1 MAGVMSD
8 LSFSVRGSALCVP
21 LGLGLLLLAQPARAL
36 PQADKTLSTLHVHE
50 QPRAASPG
58 QAGDHSA
65 TPGAGHAAAAW
76 TADACLAMVGE
87 DPFGARDYA
96 QDWLHHGGDRAARH
110 CHALALIELGD
121 EQTAAQE
128 LDDLVTKEPFSGPD
142 SSASVRAIMAV
153 EAVDAWLAAGMP
165 QNAVR
170 VADYAL
176 AIRPGDEALSVAKA
190 RALLELNNPQAV
202 VAELGALVAHT
213 PTAGAEAYVL
223 LASAERRCG
232 QLDKA
237 REHVARALARAPEN
251 PAALLEEGIIREQV
265 GDAVGA
271 RTDWQRV
278 LDLAPDG
285 HEADLARQDLA
296 VLAADPDA
304 ADAESP

>member
-1 MAGVMSD
+1 
-8 LSFSVRGSALCVP
+8 
-21 LGLGLLLLAQPARAL
+21 
-36 PQADKTLSTLHVHE
+36 
-50 QPRAASPG
+50 
-58 QAGDHSA
+58 
-65 TPGAGHAAAAW
+65 
-76 TADACLAMVGE
+76 MVGE

-96 QDWLHHGGDRAARH
+96 QDWLHHGGDRSARH

-213 PTAGAEAYVL
+213 PIAGAEAYVL

-237 REHVARALARAPEN
+237 QEHVARALARAPEN